1 MVRRPPISTRTYTL
15 LPDTTLVRSF
25 IKALSFGVDFQR
37 DVGSNAR
44 FDMIF
49 EHKLAETGETP
60 TGKLLYAGLDRGNKK
75 LQMLRWTLG
84 GREQFFDAG
93 GEAAQKETGRA
104 SCRDR
109 VWQNVAR
116 PGVDVAFK

>member
-49 EHKLAETGETP
+49 EHKLAETGETQ

-75 LQMLRWTLG
+75 LQMMRSEEHTSELQSLMRNSYAVFRLNTKHTTDTS
-84 GREQFFDAG
+84 ES
-93 GEAAQKETGRA
+93 T
-104 SCRDR
+104 
-109 VWQNVAR
+109 
-116 PGVDVAFK
+116 